1 MSCFSWSVNIINQ
14 YYTDVKY
21 YRELSYYQR
30 SHVIM
35 CRCGKFPHILGST
48 SPDAKIFKYYWDT
61 YCIFCLE
68 ITKAYNTDL
77 NLEDDKDASQ
87 ATTRGEKIYC

>member
-1 MSCFSWSVNIINQ
+1 MSCFSWPETIIQQ

-35 CRCGKFPHILGST
+35 CRCGKFPHVVGST
-48 SPDAKIFKYYWDT
+48 SLNAKIFKYYWDT

-68 ITKAYNTDL
+68 TEKEYNTDL
-77 NLEDDKDASQ
+77 NLADEKNLTQS
-87 ATTRGEKIYC
+87 TNREKIYS